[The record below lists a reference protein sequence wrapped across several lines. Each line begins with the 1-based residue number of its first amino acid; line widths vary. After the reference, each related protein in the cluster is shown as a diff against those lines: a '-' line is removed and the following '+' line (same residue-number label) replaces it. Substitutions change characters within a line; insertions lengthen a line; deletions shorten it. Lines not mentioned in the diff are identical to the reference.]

1 MADAVAVAVILADYK
16 RQGRTAFVDVGN
28 FHADPSGGAVA
39 CPHGG
44 RRFLGAFFRCHLG
57 PKLFPCFSLPHLAK
71 CYKIF
76 RKGKIMQRIGS
87 YAKGDWIAAGTGA
100 RPIADAS
107 TGVVIAEAG
116 NDTLDVAG
124 MVGYAR
130 EVGGPALRALDFH
143 DRARTLKAL
152 ALHLNA
158 NKQALYDVS
167 FTTGA
172 TQKDHAFDID
182 GGIGTLFVFASKG
195 RREMPEGHVLVDG
208 AWEPL
213 GKTGAFGGQHIYT
226 PRLGVAVHIN
236 AFNFPVWGMLEK
248 IAPAILAGVPS
259 IVKPATATAHVTE
272 LCVRLMLDAGV
283 LPDGALQ
290 LITGG
295 IGGAL
300 DHLGTQDAVTFTGSA
315 ATAGVVA
322 RVLPRGV
329 TFTSEQDSLNSSI
342 LGPDVTVDGPEFEIA
357 TREIL
362 REMTTKAGQKCT
374 AIRRVM
380 VPQPLLQPLCDR
392 LSSQLSKLVVGDPRA
407 EGVRMGSVV
416 SLSQRRDVLEKV
428 EIIATEAE
436 LICGGQ
442 DGFEPHGDM
451 EKGAFVAPHLFVCN
465 DPEAAVRVHETEAFG
480 PVSTLMPYRD
490 LEQACALANRGEG
503 SLVASLITHSSEVAR
518 EVVAGIGAWH
528 GRVYVNNRD
537 SAAEATGHGAP
548 MPHLTHGGPGR
559 AGGGE
564 ELGGIRAVKHYMQR
578 VAVQGSPDIL
588 RAVTGRFV
596 PGGTKAKGEA
606 HPFQVRFGDLEIG
619 RTLVTDAREITL
631 EDIER
636 FAEFTGDRFYAHM
649 DEAAA
654 KRNPFFPGRVAHG
667 YLILSFAAG
676 LFVEPN
682 EGPVLANTGLD
693 NLRFL
698 KPVSPGDSVQVHLTV
713 MDRKSRNEEY
723 GEVRWHA
730 DVRNQDGEP
739 VAEYEL
745 LTMVAK

>member
-1 MADAVAVAVILADYK
+1 MSNRRSKKASETRSAILSAARQRFTDEGFEASLSSIVEDAGITKGAL
-16 RQGRTAFVDVGN
+16 
-28 FHADPSGGAVA
+28 FH
-39 CPHGG
+39 H
-44 RRFLGAFFRCHLG
+44 F
-57 PKLFPCFSLPHLAK
+57 
-71 CYKIF
+71 
-76 RKGKIMQRIGS
+76 
-87 YAKGDWIAAGTGA
+87 
-100 RPIADAS
+100 
-107 TGVVIAEAG
+107 E
-116 NDTLDVAG
+116 
-124 MVGYAR
+124 
-130 EVGGPALRALDFH
+130 
-143 DRARTLKAL
+143 
-152 ALHLNA
+152 
-158 NKQALYDVS
+158 NKQALYDLS

-195 RREMPEGHVLVDG
+195 RREMPEGQVLTDG

-226 PRLGVAVHIN
+226 PRLGVAFHIN

-248 IAPAILAGVPS
+248 IAPALLAGVPS

-272 LCVRLMLDAGV
+272 LCVRLMLEAGV
-283 LPDGALQ
+283 LPEGALQ
-290 LITGG
+290 LVTGG
-295 IGGAL
+295 VGEGL
-300 DHLGTQDAVTFTGSA
+300 SVLGPQDAVTFTGSA
-315 ATAGVVA
+315 ATAAVVA
-322 RVLPRGV
+322 DGLPRGV
-329 TFTSEQDSLNSSI
+329 PFTAEQDSLNSSI
-342 LGPDVTVDGPEFEIA
+342 LGPDVMVESPEFDIA
-357 TREIL
+357 VKEIL

-374 AIRRVM
+374 AIRRVL
-380 VPQPLLQPLCDR
+380 VPQPLLQPLSER
-392 LSSQLSKLVVGDPRA
+392 LSTQLGKVVVGDPRKD
-407 EGVRMGSVV
+407 GVRMGSVV
-416 SLSQRRDVLEKV
+416 SLSQRRDVLEKAG
-428 EIIATEAE
+428 IIAQEAE
-436 LICGGQ
+436 LVHGGQ
-442 DGFEPHGDM
+442 DGFAPDGNL

-465 DPEAAVRVHETEAFG
+465 DPDGAEKVHETEAFG

-490 LEQACALANRGEG
+490 LGHACGLANRGEG
-503 SLVASLITHSSEVAR
+503 SLVASLITHSGDAAR

-528 GRVYVNNRD
+528 GRLYINNRD

-588 RAVTGRFV
+588 GAITGRFI
-596 PGGTKAKGEA
+596 PGATKSDGDT
-606 HPFQVRFGDLEIG
+606 HPFQLRFNELQIG
-619 RTLVTDAREITL
+619 RTLTTEARQITL
-631 EDIER
+631 DDIEH
-636 FAEFTGDRFYAHM
+636 FAHFTGDTFYAHM
-649 DEAAA
+649 DEEAA

-698 KPVSPGDSVQVHLTV
+698 KPVSPGDSIRVHLTV
-713 MDRKSRNEEY
+713 MDRKSRTEEY

-730 DVRNQDGEP
+730 DVRNQDDEP